1 MKISELKE
9 NDIFTGS
16 LAVKEATVNQFGL
29 TAVLFDDSGE
39 ISASQI
45 GYKEAG
51 LFRGDI
57 VEVSGIVSVTD
68 DYKLLNIDVIKPTGR
83 KYIEKKAQV
92 KLSQLTAGAQFA
104 GVLLVKAVAPR
115 KDKNN
120 KTYLDMTLSDST
132 AEMDAMLWNNVP
144 EDGALPKP
152 NSVVL
157 VKAEVQEFRGRLQ
170 LRLLSM
176 KPADRDRTDMSLLV
190 PSAPETAESMMN
202 EINACLA
209 GMKNRMLASIV
220 GKVIEAYAEKLM
232 YYPAA
237 TRIHHAYRSG
247 LLYHTLTMLW
257 MAEKVCKVYPTLD
270 SELLYAGVI
279 LHDINKID
287 EMNADENGIATE
299 YSADGQ
305 LIGHLVRGTAVVEN
319 ACTACGADDE
329 TRLLLEHM
337 VLSSHGLPEY
347 GSPRLP
353 MFPEAEVLHTLDM
366 LDARL
371 TEMNRELEGIDEG
384 CFTEK
389 IWSLDRRLY
398 KKTNRK

>member
-16 LAVKEATVNQFGL
+16 LAVKEATVNQFGM

-39 ISASQI
+39 ISASRF
-45 GYKEAG
+45 GYKDVG

-57 VEVSGIVSVTD
+57 VEVSGTISVTD
-68 DYKLLNIDVIKPTGR
+68 DYKLLNIDEIKPTG
-83 KYIEKKAQV
+83 KKIIEKKEQV
-92 KLSQLTAGAQFA
+92 KLSQLKAGDPFS
-104 GVLLVKAVAPR
+104 GVLLVKQVSPR

-144 EDGALPKP
+144 EDSQLPKP
-152 NSVVL
+152 NAVVL
-157 VKAEVQEFRGRLQ
+157 VKADVQEFRGRLQ

-176 KPADRDRTDMSLLV
+176 KAADRDRTDMSQLV
-190 PSAPETAESMMN
+190 PSAPETAEGMLA
-202 EINACLA
+202 ELNACLA

-220 GKVIEAYAEKLM
+220 EKVIEPYVEKLM

-247 LLYHTLTMLW
+247 LLHHTLSMLR
-257 MAEKVCKVYPTLD
+257 MAEKVCEVYPTLD

-305 LIGHLVRGTAVVEN
+305 LIGHLVRGAAVVDA
-319 ACTACGADDE
+319 ACVQCGADDE

-337 VLSSHGLPEY
+337 VLSSHGQAEY
-347 GSPRLP
+347 GSPRPP

-371 TEMNRELEGIDEG
+371 NEMNRELEGIDEG
-384 CFTEK
+384 SFTEK

-398 KKTNRK
+398 KKTTRK